1 VEATALAGLTIGA
14 GGHLLAR
21 ATKAPI
27 ILWVVPATYPL
38 LPGLLIVNGMLSADA
53 IHGLVQLSMAAAT
66 SLALG
71 AAVAF
76 GDRLI
81 QTVIQTNSDREV

>member
-53 IHGLVQLSMAAAT
+53 IHGLQLSMAAAT
-66 SLALG
+66 ALALG

-81 QTVIQTNSDREV
+81 QIVIQTNSDREV